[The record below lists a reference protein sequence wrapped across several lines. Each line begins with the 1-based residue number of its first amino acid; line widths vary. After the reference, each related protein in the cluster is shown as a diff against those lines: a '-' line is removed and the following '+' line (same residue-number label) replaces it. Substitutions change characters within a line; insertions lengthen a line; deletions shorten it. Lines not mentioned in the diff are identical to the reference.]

1 MDSVIS
7 RKAMGTFVPKR
18 SMLLMRMSVVML
30 LITAVGCQ
38 SNQAES
44 ATVVVEETQPPSTAK
59 VIPTATPAPTE
70 TLVPTGH
77 LCLHLR
83 QRRRMF
89 PRLRW

>member
-44 ATVVVEETQPPSTAK
+44 AT
-59 VIPTATPAPTE
+59 
-70 TLVPTGH
+70 
-77 LCLHLR
+77 
-83 QRRRMF
+83 
-89 PRLRW
+89 